1 MEYVKCG
8 SLSVFVRD
16 KGKRISLDERL
27 QLYKKFALDIA
38 EVIKNFFL
46 LVTPVVVSLTSVSF
60 SLLSCRVWCSY
71 IPCLMVS
78 YIEIWLL
85 GMC

>member
-27 QLYKKFALDIA
+27 QLYRKFALDIA
-38 EVIKNFFL
+38 EVIKTLKILQLFY
-46 LVTPVVVSLTSVSF
+46 
-60 SLLSCRVWCSY
+60 W
-71 IPCLMVS
+71 
-78 YIEIWLL
+78 
-85 GMC
+85 